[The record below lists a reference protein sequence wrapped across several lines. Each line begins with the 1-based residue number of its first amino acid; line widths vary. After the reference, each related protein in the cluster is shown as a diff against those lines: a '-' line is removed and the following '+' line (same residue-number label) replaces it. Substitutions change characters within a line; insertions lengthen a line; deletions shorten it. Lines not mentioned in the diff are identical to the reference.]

1 MLSNR
6 ECLILKY
13 YSDNI
18 NQYIASE
25 EIAAYVCV
33 SVRTIKKDI
42 INIKYFLSKNHPEFE
57 FISIRGKG
65 TKLFTTEKKHINKLS
80 KIIDYYI
87 NIDKPTEQRAN
98 QIIEILIISNTY
110 ISKYHLLNKLNISES
125 SLYISLLEAKKE
137 IEKFDLK
144 INQKTNL
151 GYKILG
157 SEINI
162 RTLIV
167 QMKYY
172 NINSIDS
179 LNSMSTIENIYNS
192 VANAFLCYKYQ
203 IDEQTLNTITFNVAL
218 AIKRVSDGNTLTYYN
233 YENIIST
240 AAYSI
245 AKKILSKHLIIY
257 NLNIE
262 EFESEIN
269 LLSLTILGKTSL
281 TINKQLQESVNNL
294 IDLSLSMIHDNYSID
309 FSLDEKLKLSL
320 SLHRSQLI
328 YRLKSGTQ
336 LKNNLS
342 SNIKQ
347 EFPLSYD
354 ISKCVASIVEDKYD
368 EIISDDECSFLT
380 LYFKYGIEKNKLD
393 RNAKKLLILTDIR
406 NSETAL
412 IKYKLNDWFP
422 NQIASIDFSES
433 LDKCNDL
440 TKYDT
445 IFSTYDNLDEYK
457 GSVCKISKFP
467 DNRFYD
473 KINLAINGYTD
484 VNSIISKFSEQC
496 FYFGNAKDKD
506 EALDIVI
513 NNAIKK
519 YNLDDNFFETIKSRE
534 LVASSFFGDFV
545 AIPHPLIPNTNDT
558 FVSIGILSKPIKWDS
573 HNTVKFIFL
582 VSIEKNNPK
591 ALQFWYYISSLVRNK
606 KILQGLELNPNYNN
620 MIEMLKRSLNHY
632 EF

>member
-13 YSDNI
+13 YSDSI
-18 NQYIASE
+18 NQYISSE
-25 EIAAYVCV
+25 EIAAYACV

-42 INIKYFLSKNHPEFE
+42 INIKYFLSKNHPEFK

-80 KIIDYYI
+80 KMINSYIDV
-87 NIDKPTEQRAN
+87 DKPIEQRAN
-98 QIIEILIISNTY
+98 QIIEILISSNTY
-110 ISKYHLLNKLNISES
+110 ISKYDLLNKLNISES
-125 SLYISLLEAKKE
+125 SLYISLLETKKE

-151 GYKILG
+151 GYKIL
-157 SEINI
+157 
-162 RTLIV
+162 IV

-172 NINSIDS
+172 NINSINS

-192 VANAFLCYKYQ
+192 VANAFLYYKYQ

-257 NLNIE
+257 NLSIE

-294 IDLSLSMIHDNYSID
+294 IDLSFSMIHDNYSID

-320 SLHRSQLI
+320 SLHLIQLI

-412 IKYKLNDWFP
+412 IKYKLYDWFP

-433 LDKCNDL
+433 LNKCNDL

-534 LVASSFFGDFV
+534 LVASSFFGDLV